1 MSGRCLIIAE
11 CGGFQGADLD
21 PGHDIERD
29 HDIGCLCSLADS
41 YAEAYQQVLDFCE
54 NPADLDGLII
64 WPVDE
69 PFPSDMI
76 ASLTATVRSNR
87 SAPKPY

>member
-11 CGGFQGADLD
+11 CGEFEGAYLD

-29 HDIGCLCSLADS
+29 QNIGCLCSLADS
-41 YAEAYQQVLDFCE
+41 YAEAYRQVLEFCE

-69 PFPSDMI
+69 SFPSDLI
-76 ASLTATVRSNR
+76 ATLAATGRRNP
-87 SAPKPY
+87 PKPKP